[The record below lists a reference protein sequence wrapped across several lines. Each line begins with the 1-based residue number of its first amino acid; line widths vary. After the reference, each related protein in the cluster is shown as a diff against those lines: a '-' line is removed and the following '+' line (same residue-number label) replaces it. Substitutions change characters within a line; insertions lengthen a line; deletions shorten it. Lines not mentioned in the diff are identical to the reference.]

1 MSASILCRVQCD
13 RAKALLEKNGM
24 AGTKLR
30 CMPDAGLFPGD
41 DWRVPDNGNSWMADN
56 MESKPGLND
65 ECVATYERNHSDWRI
80 CMRGA
85 AALRHIKT
93 PMFLLNSLYNWCE
106 AYFVNALP
114 VPSAMWKTMAE
125 KISALEG
132 VCLCL
137 YLAVPKTHTV
147 SLFCFL
153 ESLESNLPRCARN
166 CTGSNG
172 YG

>member
-13 RAKALLEKNGM
+13 RAKALLEKNGL

-65 ECVATYERNHSDWRI
+65 ECVAAYERNHSDWRI

-85 AALRHIKT
+85 AALRYIKT
-93 PMFLLNSLYNWCE
+93 PMFLLNSLYNWCA

-132 VCLCL
+132 TCLFWI
-137 YLAVPKTHTV
+137 AQNTHTV
-147 SLFCFL
+147 SPFCFS
-153 ESLESNLPRCARN
+153 ESLDSNLPRYARN
-166 CTGSNG
+166 CTRSNG
-172 YG
+172 SG